1 MSYQTESRSFL
12 AVGVVL
18 LCAMLVA
25 TPAAAQV
32 IKAEVG
38 VDGMT

>member
-1 MSYQTESRSFL
+1 MSHQTESRRL
-12 AVGVVL
+12 ITVGVGL
-18 LCAMLVA
+18 FFAMLVA
-25 TPAAAQV
+25 APVTAQV